1 MTDRIFNIGIVGTFD
16 VENYGDL
23 LFPIIAQAEL
33 SKRLGPVKVSA
44 FSYNSKQ
51 PPEWPYAVTSVTELP
66 RMASSLDGLLI
77 GGGFIIRFDKFIA
90 EGYASPAPF
99 IHHPTGYWLTPALIA
114 LQQRVPLIWNAPG
127 MHCNEIPN
135 WAEPLLRVALSLSSY
150 VSVRDEAS
158 RSALS
163 YLSEGA
169 RIEVTPDTAFG
180 ISRLIDEKTPTQ
192 EFAQLRRNL
201 DLTTPYIVIQPVPG
215 IVPYLK
221 FLKCKSH
228 LLRDYRFLVL
238 PIGPVLGDAEAI
250 LDGHIPNVVQLP
262 KWPHPLLLA
271 EIISQASGAIGLSYH
286 LAITALASGVPVF
299 SIADLTAGKYAAFS
313 NFKTLYSLRGDGEK
327 DPAWFISKVGKTAAS
342 PEAAAAVDQLT
353 EHWDRITDAIRKGPP
368 DTLPALNRFWQSLPT
383 LLERTEELKDL
394 LAVRLADMAERDEK
408 IIDLNKQLVQ
418 RDDRIA
424 RIVNSPSWRITTP
437 ARFLMRNLKRLRRSK
452 TSTRVMDLVQIRAQ
466 QMESEPYA
474 WARITNLFTP
484 EDSGALA
491 ATFPTDNFK
500 TVTGYGG
507 EKDYAYEARS
517 LIAMGATKVA
527 NAHELS
533 AAWLALARDF
543 LSRDYR
549 KAISSLTGHDLSW
562 APLEVNLF
570 HYGPRALL
578 GPHPDLPD
586 KLVTHVLYFNTSWNP
601 EDGGCLLILRSPD
614 PSDVTAE
621 IPPIVAT
628 SAVMVRSDNSWHAV
642 SPVVPECHESRRS
655 LTATF
660 YRPGSVSTLWPPGEE
675 VSLHRFNPEALKPEI
690 TFT

>member
-77 GGGFIIRFDKFIA
+77 GGGFIIRFDKYVA
-90 EGYASPAPF
+90 PGYGPPTAS
-99 IHHPTGYWLTPALIA
+99 IHHPTGYWLSPALIA
-114 LQQRVPLIWNAPG
+114 LQHAVPVIWNSPG
-127 MHCNEIPN
+127 MHCNEIPH
-135 WAEPLLRVALSLSSY
+135 WAEPFLKLVLKLSSY
-150 VSVRDEAS
+150 ISVRDEAS
-158 RSALS
+158 SLTIS
-163 YLSEGA
+163 PFSGGA
-169 RIEVTPDTAFG
+169 RIAVTPDTGFG
-180 ISRLIDEKTPTQ
+180 ISRLIDEKRPTE
-192 EFAQLRRNL
+192 EFANLRKALNL
-201 DLTTPYIVIQPVPG
+201 TSPYIVVQPVPG
-215 IVPYLK
+215 IEPYLN
-221 FLKCKSH
+221 FLKSKSH
-228 LLRDYRFLVL
+228 MLRDYRFLAL
-238 PIGPVLGDAEAI
+238 PIGPVLGDEEAI
-250 LDGHIPNVVQLP
+250 LDGRVPNMMQLSE
-262 KWPHPLLLA
+262 WPQPLLLA
-271 EIISQASGAIGLSYH
+271 EIISHASAVIGLSYH

-299 SIADLTAGKYAAFS
+299 SIADLTAGKFVTLS
-313 NFKTLYSLRGDGEK
+313 DFKTLYSLSQNGQTDLE
-327 DPAWFISKVGKTAAS
+327 WFVSRLGKTTPS
-342 PEAAAAVDQLT
+342 REAVATVKELT
-353 EHWDRITDAIRKGPP
+353 EHWDSVAEVIRNGPS
-368 DTLPALNRFWQSLPT
+368 DRLPEMNQFWQSLPNFFEHSDV
-383 LLERTEELKDL
+383 LLDEAWQNIEERDARLASLGEELT
-394 LAVRLADMAERDEK
+394 
-408 IIDLNKQLVQ
+408 Q
-418 RDDRIA
+418 RDNLIA
-424 RIVNSPSWRITTP
+424 RMQGSPSWRVTAP

-474 WARITNLFTP
+474 WARIANLFTP

-517 LIAMGATKVA
+517 LIAMGANKVA

-533 AAWLALARDF
+533 DVWLALARDF

-549 KAISSLTGHDLSW
+549 NAISSLTGHDLSW
-562 APLEVNLF
+562 APLEVNVF

-601 EDGGCLLILRSPD
+601 DDGGCLLILRSSD

-642 SPVVPECHESRRS
+642 SPVVPECQESRRS

-660 YRPGSVSTLWPPGEE
+660 YRPGSVSTLWPPGEA
-675 VSLHRFNPEALKPEI
+675 VSLHRFDPEALKPEI